1 MGCCLNAPLSRNSGT
16 VPTWGVSTVSVQLS
30 QCWDMFTPAPD
41 RELATADTTGYSGLR
56 HEQCLNSE
64 HM

>member
-1 MGCCLNAPLSRNSGT
+1 MGCCLNAILRNFVT
-16 VPTWGVSTVSVQLS
+16 VPTQGVSTVSVQLS